1 MNLVNEIQDG
11 DGGMTTLKEDLI
23 HDCMCIIYNDQK
35 AEATQMP
42 ISRWMEKQNVSYMYN
57 GGII

>member
-1 MNLVNEIQDG
+1 MDIQGMNLVNEIQDG

-23 HDCMCIIYNDQK
+23 HDYMCIIYNDQK

-42 ISRWMEKQNVSYMYN
+42 ISR
-57 GGII
+57 